1 MRRGFSLLYV
11 IFIMLLLSGIL
22 ALAMRYA
29 RVSAKYTADS
39 YISEQARLL
48 IRSAIERTL
57 LDISAHNRGLDSSS
71 LNCLKETQ
79 YSWSKR
85 DIEYKCSVKITR
97 YYLKDA
103 KCANVETINIPDER
117 SNGMVIMEIEMNA
130 TKDNQTILRVLQRTL
145 QHP

>member
-1 MRRGFSLLYV
+1 
-11 IFIMLLLSGIL
+11 MLLVSGIL
-22 ALAMRYA
+22 TLAMRYA
-29 RVSAKYTADS
+29 RVSAKFTADS
-39 YISEQARLL
+39 YIAEQGRLL

-57 LDISAHNRGLDSSS
+57 LDISAHNRGSDSLALD
-71 LNCLKETQ
+71 CLKQTK

-85 DIEYKCSVKITR
+85 GIEYKCSINITK
-97 YYLKDA
+97 YYLKDS

-117 SNGMVIMEIEMNA
+117 SNGMVLMEIEMNA